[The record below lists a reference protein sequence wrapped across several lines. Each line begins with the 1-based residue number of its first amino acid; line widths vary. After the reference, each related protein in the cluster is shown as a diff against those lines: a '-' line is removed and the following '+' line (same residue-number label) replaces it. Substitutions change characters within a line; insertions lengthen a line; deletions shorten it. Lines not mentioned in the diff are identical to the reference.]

1 MDLRFQRKIAAT
13 LLDCGENRVWMD
25 PTALED
31 IAAAVTK
38 EDVRELI
45 EQGLIKRRPEK
56 GISRARINRRKAQ
69 RRKGRRRGHGR
80 RKGRKGARM
89 SKKELWMRRI
99 RPIRR
104 RLKYLRDSGIIDRRT
119 YRVLYRKAKGGEF
132 RSVAHLNSY
141 LESQG
146 IMG

>member
-1 MDLRFQRKIAAT
+1 MDLRFQRKIAAA
-13 LLDCGENRVWMD
+13 LLDCGENRIWMD

-31 IAAAVTK
+31 IAGAVTK

-45 EQGLIKRRPEK
+45 EQGLIKRKPER
-56 GISRARINRRKAQ
+56 GISRARINKRKAQ

-104 RLKYLRDSGIIDRRT
+104 RLRYLRDSGIIDRRT
-119 YRVLYRKAKGGEF
+119 YRILYRKAKGGEF